1 MKVLILCTGNSCRS
15 QMAQGFLQHE
25 HPEWQVYSAGTHPAS
40 KVNPLA
46 IKVMSEVSIDISGEH
61 PKSVDQF
68 IGGEFDYVVTV
79 CDGAR
84 EVCPV
89 FTGKVMHRLHIGF
102 EDPSDHEGPEE
113 EVLPIY
119 RKVRDQIRDRFLR
132 FPK

>member
-1 MKVLILCTGNSCRS
+1 
-15 QMAQGFLQHE
+15 MAQGFLQHE